1 MKKILI
7 LLGMIMAFCFGVY
20 ADNQAAV
27 KMRYV
32 YKLRGQTRKFDFSFV
47 PDADGG
53 ITLTWGIERNLKWWS
68 GTYRMTPASVEGGT
82 SLSYRM
88 PEDGNH
94 LTLDAGQTFALIS
107 RSAYNN
113 LKQQGCFVYDGVR
126 YTLTGT
132 SAPAKWG
139 NLLEVEDAE
148 GAKLNIWDN
157 PTLPLIVSMTNNPLE
172 INWTAE

>member
-1 MKKILI
+1 MKKSVI
-7 LLGMIMAFCFGVY
+7 LLGLIMAFCFAVY
-20 ADNQAAV
+20 ADNQAGV

-32 YKLRGQTRKFDFSFV
+32 YKLHGQTRKFDYTFV

-68 GTYRMTPASVEGGT
+68 GTYRMTPASVESGT

-94 LTLDAGQTFALIS
+94 LTLDAGQTFAMIS
-107 RSAYNN
+107 KSAFND
-113 LKQQGCFVYDGVR
+113 LKQQGSFVYDGVT
-126 YTLTGT
+126 YTLTGEEDG
-132 SAPAKWG
+132 KLG
-139 NLLEVEDAE
+139 RQLNVKDAE
-148 GAKLNIWDN
+148 GANLSILDN
-157 PTLPLIVSMTNNPLE
+157 PHFPLIIRMSCNPLE